1 MRKKGILERFRD
13 SRDALG
19 VGTFNSTMSSML
31 DGMLGDGMKESI
43 DASNEKSSRIIG
55 ETPLFGGDST
65 RESVKHGF
73 DSVSESFRKYGRS
86 LKENYEKQNR

>member
-1 MRKKGILERFRD
+1 MSKKGIMERFRD
-13 SRDALG
+13 SRDALS
-19 VGTFNSTMSSML
+19 VGALNSTMGSML
-31 DGMLGDGMKESI
+31 DGMFGGDMKDRI
-43 DASNEKSSRIIG
+43 NASNEESARIIG

-73 DSVSESFRKYGRS
+73 DSVSESFRNYGRS